1 MLLGFS
7 DPEPDG
13 LFFYRKWIPK
23 CYEYIKETF
32 LFEAMV
38 QKQKILQMGLVTDIK
53 HDAGKNF
60 DAIELFRTFKKYD
73 RNQNG
78 TLDFGEYYLCM
89 EMCDLDLPKHEIVTM
104 TLNADLNGDGEID
117 F

>member
-1 MLLGFS
+1 
-7 DPEPDG
+7 
-13 LFFYRKWIPK
+13 
-23 CYEYIKETF
+23 
-32 LFEAMV
+32 
-38 QKQKILQMGLVTDIK
+38 MGLVDDIK

-89 EMCDLDLPKHEIVTM
+89 EMCDLELTKHEIVTM

>member
-1 MLLGFS
+1 
-7 DPEPDG
+7 
-13 LFFYRKWIPK
+13 
-23 CYEYIKETF
+23 
-32 LFEAMV
+32 
-38 QKQKILQMGLVTDIK
+38 MGLVTDIK
-53 HDAGKNF
+53 HDAGNDF

-78 TLDFGEYYLCM
+78 TLDFGEYILCM
-89 EMCDLDLPKHEIVTM
+89 EMCDLDLMKHEIVTM